1 LRNLPI
7 RVPSASRDFA
17 VRRGLPGREGKGNG
31 WWQREHRGNPLK
43 RSLARLCGWSI
54 GLFALLLL
62 PAIAVA
68 IDELPTAPGSN
79 PGWIATGPDG
89 DQFSEIESDASA
101 DGLDTPLSLDGNVLA
116 IAPILL
122 ALGLAWRYWQW
133 KQHRHQGRG
142 GRDPPPLCVDAFNAR
157 ERPVAA
163 SHGAPE
169 LVRSHLSSAFPWL
182 NRRFIAVSRESQPQ
196 GGSAH
201 RARGH
206 GRSDPW
212 IAAEGGL
219 QQ

>member
-1 LRNLPI
+1 M
-7 RVPSASRDFA
+7 
-17 VRRGLPGREGKGNG
+17 
-31 WWQREHRGNPLK
+31 K

-54 GLFALLLL
+54 GLFALLLV

-68 IDELPTAPGSN
+68 IDELPGATGSN
-79 PGWIATGPDG
+79 PGWIAPGPDG
-89 DQFSEIESDASA
+89 DQFSEIESDDSA
-101 DGLDTPLSLDGNVLA
+101 GGLDTPLALDGNAVA

-142 GRDPPPLCVDAFNAR
+142 GRDPPPLRVDALDAR
-157 ERPVAA
+157 ERPAAA

-169 LVRSHLSSAFPWL
+169 LVRSHPSSAFSWL
-182 NRRFIAVSRESQPQ
+182 NRLHFAASRELQPQ

-201 RARGH
+201 GARGH
-206 GRSDPW
+206 GRSDRW